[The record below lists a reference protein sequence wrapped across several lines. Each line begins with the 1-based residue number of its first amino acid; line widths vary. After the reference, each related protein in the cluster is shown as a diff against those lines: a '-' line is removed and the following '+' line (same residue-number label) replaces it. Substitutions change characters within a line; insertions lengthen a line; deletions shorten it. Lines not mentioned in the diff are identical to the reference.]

1 MSSLD
6 LQLGFYISVDSW
18 R

>member
-6 LQLGFYISVDSW
+6 FQLGFYISVDSW